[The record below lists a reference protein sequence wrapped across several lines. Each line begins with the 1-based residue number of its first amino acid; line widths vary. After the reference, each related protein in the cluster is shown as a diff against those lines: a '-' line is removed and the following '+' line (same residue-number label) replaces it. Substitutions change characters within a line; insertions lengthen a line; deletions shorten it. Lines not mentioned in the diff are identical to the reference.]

1 MTYSNEQRGS
11 LLNDD
16 VNATIDQGQDVSL
29 AKWTEFRFPPLRL
42 LLFRVAWFLVP
53 SFLQSR
59 YMREH
64 VRPTKLGPTAYL
76 DGVRGVAALIVS
88 FGHFTRPGYD
98 THIGWGVDGGNYQFM
113 RLPFCRLVYSGGAAV
128 AVFFAISGYVLS
140 YKPIQHIRNGKW
152 HTFSTE
158 LSSMAFRRAIRL
170 YLPTT
175 ISTAIIACIMQT
187 GIFERTQSIEN
198 NRTYFNYNVP
208 FHIRALPSASEEFT
222 RWVDVVTGAFFPF
235 SWDKYEPYQCRLLHL
250 PRFPLQL
257 HANQTLG
264 YDGHLW
270 TIPIEFRGSFY
281 LFAVILATARLQTKY
296 RLLTVAAIIYY
307 GYICSKWEFILFL
320 SGIPLVEWD
329 HIRGAHIPPSVLGA
343 KETTPSRSALKTIFW
358 HLVSALGLFFLSQ
371 PEEGGETTP
380 DWAYLTSLIPE
391 WWQVEQQRYWQS
403 AGAVCFLFG
412 VAHSPWWQQVFT
424 SRIAQYLAKISYSI
438 YLVHGPVHLLI
449 CMPWQKFV
457 WDLTGVEGNAF
468 HVGYVLG
475 VLFSIPMVIMFADI
489 FRRAVDIPTV
499 KFARYEA
506 KLSVKVH

>member
-1 MTYSNEQRGS
+1 MTSSNEQSGS
-11 LLNDD
+11 FLN
-16 VNATIDQGQDVSL
+16 NGANAAKATIDQGQDASP

-42 LLFRVAWFLVP
+42 LLFRVAWFIVP

-88 FGHFTRPGYD
+88 FGHFTTPGYN
-98 THIGWGVDGGNYQFM
+98 THIGWGVNGGNYQFM
-113 RLPFCRLVYSGGAAV
+113 RLPFCRLLYSGGAAV

-140 YKPIQHIRNGKW
+140 YKPIQHIRNGNL
-152 HTFSTE
+152 HSFSTG

-175 ISTAIIACIMQT
+175 ISTAIMACILQT
-187 GIFERTQSIEN
+187 GILERTQAIEN
-198 NRTYFNYNVP
+198 DRTYFNYNIP
-208 FHIRALPSASEEFT
+208 FHLEALPSASEEFM
-222 RWVDVVTGAFFPF
+222 RWVNVVTGAFFAF
-235 SWDKYEPYQCRLLHL
+235 SWDNYVPY
-250 PRFPLQL
+250 
-257 HANQTLG
+257 G
-264 YDGHLW
+264 WYDGHLW

-281 LFAVILATARLQTKY
+281 LFAVIMATARLQTKY
-296 RLLTVAAIIYY
+296 RLLTVAAIMYY
-307 GYICSKWEFILFL
+307 SYTYSRWEFMLFL

-329 HIRGAHIPPSVLGA
+329 HIRGAHIPPSVPRE
-343 KETTPSRSALKTIFW
+343 KEDTPSRSTLKTIFW
-358 HLVSALGLFFLSQ
+358 HLISALGLFLLSQ

-380 DWAYLTSLIPE
+380 GWVYLTSLIPE
-391 WWQVEQQRYWQS
+391 WWGVEQQRYWQS

-412 VAHSPWWQQVFT
+412 VGHSPWWQQVFT

-438 YLVHGPVHLLI
+438 YLVHGPVQLLI
-449 CMPWQKFV
+449 CLPWQKFV

-475 VLFSIPMVIMFADI
+475 VLFSIPMFIVFADI
-489 FRRAVDIPTV
+489 FWRAVDIPTV
-499 KFARYEA
+499 KFARYYEA
-506 KLSVKVH
+506 KLSIKVN

>member
-1 MTYSNEQRGS
+1 MTYSDEKSGS

-16 VNATIDQGQDVSL
+16 VNAANATIDQGQDAFL
-29 AKWTEFRFPPLRL
+29 AKWTEFRFTPLRL

-64 VRPTKLGPTAYL
+64 VRPMRLGPTAYL

-88 FGHFTRPGYD
+88 FGHFTTPGYD

-140 YKPIQHIRNGKW
+140 YKPIQHIRNGNW
-152 HTFSTE
+152 HTFSTG

-170 YLPTT
+170 YLPPT

-187 GIFERTQSIEN
+187 GIFERTQAIEN
-198 NRTYFNYNVP
+198 DRTYFNYNVP
-208 FHIRALPSASEEFT
+208 FHIQALPSASEEFT

-235 SWDKYEPYQCRLLHL
+235 SWDKYEPYQW
-250 PRFPLQL
+250 
-257 HANQTLG
+257 

-296 RLLTVAAIIYY
+296 RLLTVAALMYHS
-307 GYICSKWEFILFL
+307 YICSRWEFMLFL

-329 HIRGAHIPPSVLGA
+329 HIRGAHITPSFLGE
-343 KETTPSRSALKTIFW
+343 KEAAPSRSTLKTIFW
-358 HLVSALGLFFLSQ
+358 HLVSALGLFLLSQ
-371 PEEGGETTP
+371 PEEEGETTP
-380 DWAYLTSLIPE
+380 GWAYLTSLIPE
-391 WWQVEQQRYWQS
+391 WWEVEQQRYWQS

-412 VAHSPWWQQVFT
+412 VGHSPWWQQVFT
-424 SRIAQYLAKISYSI
+424 SRIAQYLGKISYSI

-468 HVGYVLG
+468 HVGYALG
-475 VLFSIPMVIMFADI
+475 VLFSIPMFIVIADI
-489 FRRAVDIPTV
+489 FWRAVDIPTV
-499 KFARYEA
+499 KFATNYEA
-506 KLSVKVH
+506 KVSIKVN

>member
-1 MTYSNEQRGS
+1 MTYSKEQNDS

-16 VNATIDQGQDVSL
+16 VNAAIDQAQDAFL
-29 AKWTEFRFPPLRL
+29 TKWTEFRFTPLRL

-64 VRPTKLGPTAYL
+64 VRPTRLGPTAYL

-88 FGHFTRPGYD
+88 FGHFTTPGYD
-98 THIGWGVDGGNYQFM
+98 THIGWGLDGENYQFM

-140 YKPIQHIRNGKW
+140 YKPIQHIRNGNW
-152 HTFSTE
+152 HTFSTG

-187 GIFERTQSIEN
+187 GIFEWTQSIETH
-198 NRTYFNYNVP
+198 RSYFNYNVP
-208 FHIRALPSASEEFT
+208 FHIRALPSASEEFM
-222 RWVDVVTGAFFPF
+222 RWFDVATGAFFPF
-235 SWDKYEPYQCRLLHL
+235 SWDKYQPYQW
-250 PRFPLQL
+250 
-257 HANQTLG
+257 

-270 TIPIEFRGSFY
+270 TIPIEFRGLFY

-296 RLLTVAAIIYY
+296 RLLTAAALMYY
-307 GYICSKWEFILFL
+307 SYTCSRWELMLFL
-320 SGIPLVEWD
+320 SGILLVEWD
-329 HIRGAHIPPSVLGA
+329 HIRGAHIPPSVIGE
-343 KETTPSRSALKTIFW
+343 KEATPSRSTSKTIFW
-358 HLVSALGLFFLSQ
+358 HLVSAVGLFLLSQ
-371 PEEGGETTP
+371 PEEEGETTP
-380 DWAYLTSLIPE
+380 GWAYLTSLIPE
-391 WWQVEQQRYWQS
+391 WWEVEQQRYWQS

-412 VAHSPWWQQVFT
+412 VGHSPWWQQVFT
-424 SRIAQYLAKISYSI
+424 SRIAQYLGKISYSI

-457 WDLTGVEGNAF
+457 WDLTGAEGNAF
-468 HVGYVLG
+468 HVGYALG
-475 VLFSIPMVIMFADI
+475 VLFSIPMFIVVADI
-489 FRRAVDIPTV
+489 FWRAVDIPTV
-499 KFARYEA
+499 KFARNYEA
-506 KLSVKVH
+506 KISVKVN